1 MNTRNTVR
9 WLLPLALCAQ
19 WAVAQEAPPPPPPG
33 APVPPPPPGAMRR
46 GNGEGPGRR
55 GLGEGVVR
63 ERLREHLPPGGP
75 GQGPRMLER
84 PEGAAGGHFEG
95 VRIYLAKLKEENPEK
110 YEKLMKLQQD
120 NPAEFRQILRSH
132 MTKELLKRKLDG
144 FPEIREA
151 IEKMPE
157 ERRAELTRRFM
168 GMPDAGPGPGPN
180 AGPDARPGDERGDQR
195 GPPARFEKM
204 RDLTRKMQKAG
215 TDDERAAAKAELL
228 KAAGEAFDANIQ
240 ERMEHLERMEQEIK
254 RIRAELDEQKGR
266 KEQMIKERIERALQ
280 QKADSPGPGREG
292 PGPKPEGP

>member
-19 WAVAQEAPPPPPPG
+19 WAMAQEPPPPPPPG
-33 APVPPPPPGAMRR
+33 GPLPPPGAMRR

-55 GLGEGVVR
+55 GPGEGVVR

-84 PEGAAGGHFEG
+84 PDGAAGGPFEG
-95 VRIYLAKLKEENPEK
+95 VRCYLAKLKEENPEK
-110 YEKLMKLQQD
+110 HEKLMKLQQE

-168 GMPDAGPGPGPN
+168 GMPGTGPGPGG
-180 AGPDARPGDERGDQR
+180 GPDARPGDERGAQR
-195 GPPARFEKM
+195 GPPERFEKL
-204 RDLTRKMQKAG
+204 RDLTRKVQKAG
-215 TDDERAAAKAELL
+215 TDEERAASKAELL

-254 RIRAELDEQKGR
+254 RIRAELEDQKGR
-266 KEQMIKERIERALQ
+266 KEEMIKERIERALQ
-280 QKADSPGPGREG
+280 HKGDAPGPGREG
-292 PGPKPEGP
+292 KGPRPDAP